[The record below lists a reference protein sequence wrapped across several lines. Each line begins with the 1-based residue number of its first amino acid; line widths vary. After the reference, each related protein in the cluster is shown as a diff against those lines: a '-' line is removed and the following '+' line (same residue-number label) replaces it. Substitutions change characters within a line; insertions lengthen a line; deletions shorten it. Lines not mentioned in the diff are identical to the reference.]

1 MKRKREEREEE
12 RERSKIGIEPS
23 LSPPM
28 VEIHQGSDEL
38 GGTGDRDEWGVIHL
52 DGRERMEDHS
62 WMDFSL
68 GGFGREWDIP
78 VHCLCSFL

>member
-23 LSPPM
+23 LPPSM

-38 GGTGDRDEWGVIHL
+38 GGTGDRDEWGVIYL

-68 GGFGREWDIP
+68 KGFGKEWDIP